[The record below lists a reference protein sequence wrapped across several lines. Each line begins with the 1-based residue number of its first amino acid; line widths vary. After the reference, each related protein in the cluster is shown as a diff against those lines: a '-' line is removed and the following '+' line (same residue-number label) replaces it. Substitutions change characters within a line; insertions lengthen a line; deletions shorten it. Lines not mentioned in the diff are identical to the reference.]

1 MKIRLKNIGIIKD
14 SEIVLDGLT
23 VITGKN
29 NSGKTTVDKTL
40 YSLLDGVSNIQQKA
54 QNDKAYYIRRQL
66 NKVSNTLPD
75 FLRCFRLQ
83 RPENAE
89 FFFFLSGAER
99 AGFQKNL
106 SRAVIG

>member
-1 MKIRLKNIGIIKD
+1 MKIRLKNIGFIKD

-29 NSGKTTVDKTL
+29 NSGKTTVGKTL

-89 FFFFLSGAER
+89 FFLPIR
-99 AGFQKNL
+99 
-106 SRAVIG
+106 R